1 MNCYLQAELGRSNI
15 PGSVTLEIM
24 KFFLSGLKTNIAKQH
39 FIKKKPSRH
48 ETLKM
53 HTGDTD
59 SLNMWE

>member
-24 KFFLSGLKTNIAKQH
+24 KKKIIWVKNKYCKTA
-39 FIKKKPSRH
+39 FYKKKPSRH
-48 ETLKM
+48 KTLKM